1 MLDSQDL
8 ELLMAIV
15 ETGTM
20 QAASVRVHLSQPA
33 ISRRIAAVEKRV
45 NVKLFTRTGRRL
57 QLTEAGGE
65 FVRRAGEILNR
76 LQDLEV
82 EMSAFGRGQRG
93 VLRIGATVTVC
104 RYLLAPVLE
113 EMRQRYGQYELFVTN
128 ESSRRMPDLVREGAV
143 DVGIA
148 SLVVPLSGL
157 QVREWTRLH
166 LGLLRKGQQPP
177 KAVSVSLLHDA
188 PLVMSSPG
196 TLRSAVDNILRTHG
210 IQPRIVAQADSL
222 EVVRVLVGCG
232 FGNAIVPIEALQEEP
247 GQEGFSLTPFVEAI
261 DPLPVACFYGRVQ
274 PPLRAFL
281 GLLPGKP

>member
-1 MLDSQDL
+1 MLDTQDL
-8 ELLMAIV
+8 ELLLAVV

-20 QAASVRVHLSQPA
+20 QAASERVHLSQPA

-166 LGLLRKGQQPP
+166 LGLLRKGSQS
-177 KAVSVSLLHDA
+177 KEAVSVSLLQGA

-196 TLRSAVDNILRTHG
+196 TLRSAVDTLLRTHN

-247 GQEGFSLTPFVEAI
+247 GQEGFSLTPFVEEI
-261 DPLPVACFYGRVQ
+261 EPLPVACFYGRVQ

-281 GLLPGKP
+281 GLLPNST